1 MSTCKITIST
11 KNMSIHVLTCKR
23 YLINLKIEASSLAK
37 VFFFKSNP
45 FMGNG
50 KYIEIP
56 SEDEKEKKIILISNN
71 RHLRYHLCDF
81 LMSINISKYTFV
93 YCSTKRYKFREN
105 QRILRS
111 VKIFPPYF
119 IS

>member
-1 MSTCKITIST
+1 MQDNHFNKKHEYTCFDMQEIFDQLKNRSIFISQG
-11 KNMSIHVLTCKR
+11 
-23 YLINLKIEASSLAK
+23 
-37 VFFFKSNP
+37 FFFKSNP

-81 LMSINISKYTFV
+81 LMSINLSKYTIV